1 MTNESIET
9 YDRSN
14 MRRLLLDFHAQ
25 VSEAAAIGRA
35 APLPKKGGWQSV
47 VVTGLGG
54 SAIGGDILRSYTAG
68 DIRVPVAVNRTYALP
83 AYAGPS
89 TLVVVSSYSGD
100 TEETISS
107 DPDAIR
113 RRTGVLCI
121 TSGGE
126 VARMAAKHRHPVITI
141 PRGLPPRAALGY
153 SFFPMLIALERM
165 KLLPPQGKAVAETI
179 ALLRKKAK
187 AYSAL
192 SGPNL
197 ALDVAKHFYT
207 KLPVVYSASDRFDA
221 VNLRWRG
228 QFAENAKVLSL
239 GHVLPEMNHNELV
252 GWKVLRRIMQDMS
265 VVFLADKADHK
276 RVQIRER
283 ITKDIAGEYAAS
295 VMEVSSEGT
304 SLLARIFSLIALGDW
319 ASFYLAVLN
328 GIDPTPVKIIDYL
341 KHELSKVK

>member
-1 MTNESIET
+1 
-9 YDRSN
+9 
-14 MRRLLLDFHAQ
+14 MRRLLLDFHKQ
-25 VSEAAAIGRA
+25 VAEASVIGRS
-35 APLPKKGGWQSV
+35 APIPVKAGWSSI

-68 DIRVPVAVNRTYALP
+68 EIGIPVAVNRTYALP
-83 AYAGPS
+83 AFADET
-89 TLVVVSSYSGD
+89 TLVIVSSYSGD
-100 TEETISS
+100 TEETVASYA
-107 DPDAIR
+107 DAVK

-126 VARMAAKHRHPVITI
+126 VARMAARHRHPLITI

-165 KLLPPQGKAVAETI
+165 KLIPAQGKAVAETI
-179 ALLRKKAK
+179 ALLKRKAK

-192 SGPNL
+192 NGPNT
-197 ALDVAKHFYT
+197 ALEAAKHFYT

-228 QFAENAKVLSL
+228 QLAENAKVLSL

-252 GWKVLRRIMQDMS
+252 GWKVLRRIMQDMA
-265 VVFLADKADHK
+265 VVFLADKGDHK
-276 RVQIRER
+276 RVRLRAR
-283 ITKDIAGEYAAS
+283 ITKEIAGEYAAS
-295 VMEVSSEGT
+295 TMEVASEGT
-304 SLLARIFSLIALGDW
+304 SLLARIFSLIVLGDW
-319 ASFYLAVLN
+319 TSFYLAVLN
-328 GIDPTPVKIIDYL
+328 GVDPTPVKVIDYL